1 MAARKT
7 AAKKPLRAELVNLP
21 NLITYLR
28 ILLIPVFVWLVSR
41 GDPFSSFLS
50 AALFTFAALSDIVDG
65 WLARRMNLVSVVGK
79 LMDPLADKLIVTAA
93 LVMLAQMG
101 RIEAWLVIVIL
112 SRELIVSG
120 LRQIAV
126 GEGLVI
132 AAGQG
137 GKWKTALQLSGIIG
151 VLVHYRYPVN
161 LLFVKAYPFD
171 FQLIGEWVLVVSLL
185 PSIYSALQYC
195 GDFLGAVAKKEK
207 VAAGADQ
214 PEGDR
219 ESAPLAGQVG

>member
-1 MAARKT
+1 MV
-7 AAKKPLRAELVNLP
+7 AKIPGKRPLRDELVNLP

-28 ILLIPVFVWLVSR
+28 ILVIPVFVWFVSR
-41 GDPFSSFLS
+41 GDPFSSFVS
-50 AALFTFAALSDIVDG
+50 AFLFTFAALSDILDG

-101 RIEAWLVIVIL
+101 RIEAWLVILIL

-137 GKWKTALQLSGIIG
+137 GKWKTALQLTGIIG
-151 VLVHYRYPVN
+151 VLVHYTYEID
-161 LLFVKAYPFD
+161 LFFVTAYPFD
-171 FQLIGEWVLVVSLL
+171 FQVIGEWVLAVSLA
-185 PSIYSALQYC
+185 PSIVSALQYL
-195 GDFLGAVAKKEK
+195 GDFLGAVARKEK
-207 VAAGADQ
+207 EAAVAHRDAA
-214 PEGDR
+214 
-219 ESAPLAGQVG
+219 

>member
-1 MAARKT
+1 MASRRSIKE
-7 AAKKPLRAELVNLP
+7 ELVNLP

-28 ILLIPVFVWLVSR
+28 ILVIPVFLWFTWR
-41 GDPFSSFLS
+41 GDPFSSFLA
-50 AALFTFAALSDIVDG
+50 AALFTFAAVSDIVDG
-65 WLARRMNLVSVVGK
+65 WLARRMNLVSIVGK
-79 LMDPLADKLIVTAA
+79 FMDPLADKLIVTAA

-101 RIEAWLVIVIL
+101 RIEAWLVILLL

-151 VLVHYRYPVN
+151 VLVHYTYPVN
-161 LLFVKAYPFD
+161 LLVVSDYPFD
-171 FQLIGEWVLVVSLL
+171 FQLVGEWLLLLSLVPSLVSA
-185 PSIYSALQYC
+185 IQYFVDFVSAATARDARGQ
-195 GDFLGAVAKKEK
+195 
-207 VAAGADQ
+207 AAA
-214 PEGDR
+214 E
-219 ESAPLAGQVG
+219 APRDTA

>member
-1 MAARKT
+1 MT
-7 AAKKPLRAELVNLP
+7 AERRPKRRPLKDELVNLP

-28 ILLIPVFVWLVSR
+28 ILVIPVFLWLVWR
-41 GDPFSSFLS
+41 GDPFSSVW
-50 AALFTFAALSDIVDG
+50 AASLFALAAISDVIDG

-120 LRQIAV
+120 LRQIASS
-126 GEGLVI
+126 EGLVI
-132 AAGQG
+132 AASQG

-151 VLVHYRYPVN
+151 VLVHYPYVVD
-161 LLFVKAYPFD
+161 LLVVAPFVFR
-171 FQLIGEWVLVVSLL
+171 FQVVGEWLLVLSLV
-185 PSIYSALQYC
+185 PSVFSAIQYFA
-195 GDFLGAVAKKEK
+195 GFLTAIAAKERAVAGEE
-207 VAAGADQ
+207 GA
-214 PEGDR
+214 
-219 ESAPLAGQVG
+219 

>member
-1 MAARKT
+1 MV
-7 AAKKPLRAELVNLP
+7 AKIPGKRPLRDELVNLP

-28 ILLIPVFVWLVSR
+28 ILVIPVFVWFVSR
-41 GDPFSSFLS
+41 GDPFSSFVS
-50 AALFTFAALSDIVDG
+50 AFLFTYAALSHILDG

-101 RIEAWLVIVIL
+101 RIEAWLVILIL

-137 GKWKTALQLSGIIG
+137 GKWKTALQLTGIIG
-151 VLVHYRYPVN
+151 VLVHYTYEID
-161 LLFVKAYPFD
+161 LFFVTAYPFD
-171 FQLIGEWVLVVSLL
+171 FQVIGEWVLAVSLA
-185 PSIYSALQYC
+185 PSI
-195 GDFLGAVAKKEK
+195 V
-207 VAAGADQ
+207 
-214 PEGDR
+214 
-219 ESAPLAGQVG
+219 

>member
-1 MAARKT
+1 MAKRVTLKE
-7 AAKKPLRAELVNLP
+7 ELVNLP

-28 ILLIPVFVWLVSR
+28 ILVIPVFLWFTWR
-41 GDPFSSFLS
+41 GDPFSSFVA
-50 AALFTFAALSDIVDG
+50 AALFTGAAVSDILDG
-65 WLARRMNLVSVVGK
+65 WLARRMNLVSIIGK
-79 LMDPLADKLIVTAA
+79 FADPLADKLIVTAA

-101 RIEAWLVIVIL
+101 RIEAWLVILLL

-151 VLVHYRYPVN
+151 VLVHYTWPVD
-161 LLFVKAYPFD
+161 LIVVRAWPFD
-171 FQLIGEWVLVVSLL
+171 FQLVGEWLLVLSLV
-185 PSIYSALQYC
+185 PSLFSAIQYF
-195 GDFLGAVAKKEK
+195 GAFLEAVTARERAGERRD
-207 VAAGADQ
+207 AA
-214 PEGDR
+214 
-219 ESAPLAGQVG
+219 

>member
-1 MAARKT
+1 MAKRKSL
-7 AAKKPLRAELVNLP
+7 KDELINLP

-28 ILLIPVFVWLVSR
+28 ILVIPIFLWFTWR
-41 GDPFSSFLS
+41 GDPHSSFIA
-50 AALFTFAALSDIVDG
+50 AALFTLAAVSDIVDG
-65 WLARRMNLVSVVGK
+65 WLARRMGLVSIIGK
-79 LMDPLADKLIVTAA
+79 FADPLADKLIVTAA

-101 RIEAWLVIVIL
+101 RIEAWLVILLL

-151 VLVHYRYPVN
+151 VLVHYTYPVD
-161 LLFVKAYPFD
+161 LLVVSSFPFD
-171 FQLIGEWVLVVSLL
+171 FQLVGEWLLVLSLI
-185 PSIYSALQYC
+185 PSLFSAIQYF
-195 GDFLGAVAKKEK
+195 GAFVGAVAERETAVREGVSRGKD
-207 VAAGADQ
+207 AA
-214 PEGDR
+214 
-219 ESAPLAGQVG
+219 

>member
-1 MAARKT
+1 M
-7 AAKKPLRAELVNLP
+7 AAKKVAARRPLKDELVNLP

-28 ILLIPVFVWLVSR
+28 ILVIPVFLWFVWR
-41 GDPFSSFLS
+41 GDPFSSFV
-50 AALFTFAALSDIVDG
+50 AAVLFTFAAISDMVDG

-120 LRQIAV
+120 LRQIAI

-137 GKWKTALQLSGIIG
+137 GKWKTALQLTGIIG
-151 VLVHYRYPVN
+151 VLVHYTYPID
-161 LLFVKAYPFD
+161 LLVVSAYPFD
-171 FQLIGEWVLVVSLL
+171 FQLIGEWILVVSLA
-185 PSIYSALQYC
+185 PSILSALRYFA
-195 GDFLGAVAKKEK
+195 DFLAAVAQKER
-207 VAAGADQ
+207 ASQAGARRD
-214 PEGDR
+214 
-219 ESAPLAGQVG
+219 AA